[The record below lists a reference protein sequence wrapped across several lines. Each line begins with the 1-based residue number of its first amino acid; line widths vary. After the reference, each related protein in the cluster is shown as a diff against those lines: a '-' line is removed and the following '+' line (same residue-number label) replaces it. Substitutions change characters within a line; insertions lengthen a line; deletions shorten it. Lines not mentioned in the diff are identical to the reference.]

1 MATDR
6 DGFGLTLLGG
16 GAHAMVVAEAA
27 LAAGIRLAGFLDDD
41 TDAQIGGLAP
51 RVGALGDFERLTRE
65 GRPYII
71 AIGDVALRGWLVRR
85 LEAPGATVAH
95 PSAVVSPTSKIAGGV
110 FIGPN
115 AVVHSRATI
124 GAHAILNSAC
134 VVEHD
139 CAVGANA
146 HIAPGAV
153 LGGNARV
160 GDGTLIGLGSRL
172 LPGARVG
179 SRSVVGAGAVVTHA
193 VGDDATAFGVP
204 AREKRKI
211 AF

>member
-16 GAHAMVVAEAA
+16 GAHAMVVAESA
-27 LAAGIRLAGFLDDD
+27 LAAGLRLAGFLDDD

-51 RVGALGDFERLTRE
+51 RLGTLGEYERITSE

-71 AIGDVALRGWLVRR
+71 ALGDVALRGWLVRR
-85 LEAPGATVAH
+85 LRAPGANVIH
-95 PSAVVSPTSKIAGGV
+95 PSAVVSPTARVEGGV

-115 AVVHSRATI
+115 AVVHSRAAI

-134 VVEHD
+134 IVEHD
-139 CAVGANA
+139 CVIGENS

-160 GDGTLIGLGSRL
+160 GAGSLIGLGSRL

-179 SRSVVGAGAVVTHA
+179 SRSVVGAGAVVTHI
-193 VGDDATAFGVP
+193 VGDDATVFGVP
-204 AREKRKI
+204 AREKKKT